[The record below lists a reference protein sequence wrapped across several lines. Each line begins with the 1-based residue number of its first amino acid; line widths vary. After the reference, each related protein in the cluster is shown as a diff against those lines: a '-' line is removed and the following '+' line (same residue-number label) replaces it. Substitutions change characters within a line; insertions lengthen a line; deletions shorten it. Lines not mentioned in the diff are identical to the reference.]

1 MNILIVDHSKVF
13 RTVVEKAVAGLG
25 HQPFATSSA
34 EEALDVLREQHIDLI
49 CAALSLPG
57 MNGIALCHQVRGR
70 PDSRDI
76 PFILVSSTDD
86 KHLRQEAFEAGVT
99 EIQGKADS
107 KELIARLSRF
117 FTEEREQIS
126 GRVLYIEDSNVAA
139 HVMIKMLH
147 EMNLSVDHFRNADDA
162 LAAFEKNNYDLIISD
177 ILLEGAISGVGLVQ
191 RVRNYVS
198 DKRRVPIL
206 ALSGLDEPTRRIE
219 LFKLGVNDYV
229 TKPPIEE
236 EVRARVRNLVLSKQL
251 FDQVESQSRQLY
263 NLAMRDQL
271 TGLYNR
277 NSLKE
282 FAPRYFREADDMDVP
297 LSLLVVDLDHFKAI
311 NDTHGHMIGDNV
323 LAAMGEMMKR
333 IMREGDLAARLG
345 GEEFVL
351 ILNHCDADE
360 AMRRAESIR
369 KAIAIL
375 KPEGID
381 ITASIGIVTRPRG
394 KIVQFEDMFKVA
406 DRAVYEAKN
415 QGRNRVTALPYD
427 G

>member
-1 MNILIVDHSKVF
+1 MHILIVDHSRVF
-13 RTVVEKAVAGLG
+13 RTVLDKAVTALG
-25 HQPFATSSA
+25 HHSYATASA
-34 EEALDVLREQHIDLI
+34 EQALEVLREQQIDLI
-49 CAALSLPG
+49 CSALSLPG
-57 MNGIALCHQVRGR
+57 MSGIELCRKVREQAKL
-70 PDSRDI
+70 RDI
-76 PFILVSSTDD
+76 PFILISSTDD
-86 KHLRQEAFEAGVT
+86 NSLRQEAFEAGVT
-99 EIQGKADS
+99 EIQEKADA
-107 KELIARLSRF
+107 KELTARLTRF
-117 FTEEREQIS
+117 FSEDRQQVS

-147 EMNLSVDHFRNADDA
+147 EMTLSVDHFRNADDA
-162 LAAFEKNNYDLIISD
+162 LAAFEQHSYDLIISD
-177 ILLEGAISGVGLVQ
+177 ILLEGTISGVGLVQ

-206 ALSGLDEPTRRIE
+206 ALSGMDEPSRRIE

-236 EVRARVRNLVLSKQL
+236 EVRARVRNLILSKQL

-263 NLAMRDQL
+263 SLAMRDQL

-282 FAPRYFREADDMDVP
+282 FAPRYFREADELDAP
-297 LSLLVVDLDHFKAI
+297 LSLLVIDLDHFKKI
-311 NDTHGHMIGDNV
+311 NDSHGHMTGDNV

-333 IMREGDLAARLG
+333 IVREGDLAARLG

-360 AMRRAESIR
+360 ALRRAEAIR
-369 KAIAIL
+369 KGIAIL
-375 KPEGID
+375 KPDGIE
-381 ITASIGIVTRPRG
+381 ITASIGITSRPPG
-394 KIVQFEDMFKVA
+394 KQVQFEDLFKVA

-415 QGRNRVTALPYD
+415 QGRNRVIALPYA
-427 G
+427 

>member
-13 RTVVEKAVAGLG
+13 RTVLEKAVAGLG
-25 HQPFATSSA
+25 HQPFVTVSA
-34 EEALDVLREQHIDLI
+34 EQALEVLHQQPMDLV

-57 MNGIALCHQVRGR
+57 QNGIELCRQVRAQ
-70 PDSRDI
+70 PKLRDI

-86 KHLRQEAFEAGVT
+86 GSLRQQAFEAGVT
-99 EIQGKADS
+99 EIQEKADA
-107 KELIARLSRF
+107 KELTARLSRF
-117 FTEEREQIS
+117 FTEEHQQIS

-147 EMNLSVDHFRNADDA
+147 EMALSVDHFRNADDA
-162 LAAFEKNNYDLIISD
+162 LAAFEQHSYDLIISD
-177 ILLEGAISGVGLVQ
+177 ILLEGSISGVGLVQ

-206 ALSGLDEPTRRIE
+206 ALSGMDEPSRRIE

-236 EVRARVRNLVLSKQL
+236 EVRARVRNLILSKQL

-282 FAPRYFREADDMDVP
+282 FAPRYFKEANELDAA
-297 LSLLVVDLDHFKAI
+297 LSLLVIDLDYFKQI
-311 NDTHGHMIGDNV
+311 NDSHGHMTGDNV

-333 IMREGDLAARLG
+333 ITREGDLAARLG

-351 ILNHCDADE
+351 ILNHCDANE
-360 AMRRAESIR
+360 ALRRAEAIR
-369 KAIAIL
+369 KGIAIL
-375 KPEGID
+375 KPEGIA
-381 ITASIGIVTRPRG
+381 ITASIGITARPSG
-394 KIVQFEDMFKVA
+394 QAVQFEDMFKVA

-415 QGRNRVTALPYD
+415 QGRNKVVVLPFA
-427 G
+427 

>member
-13 RTVVEKAVAGLG
+13 RTVLEKTVSGLG
-25 HQPFATSSA
+25 HQPFAAPSA
-34 EEALDVLREQHIDLI
+34 EEALEVLGEQQIDLI
-49 CAALSLPG
+49 CSVLSLPG
-57 MNGIALCHQVRGR
+57 MDGIALCRQIRAGAQ
-70 PDSRDI
+70 SRDI

-86 KHLRQEAFEAGVT
+86 KQLRQEAFEAGVT
-99 EIQGKADS
+99 EIQGKADA
-107 KELIARLSRF
+107 KELTARLSRF
-117 FTEEREQIS
+117 FTEEREQVS

-147 EMNLSVDHFRNADDA
+147 EMTLSVDHFRNADDA
-162 LAAFEKNNYDLIISD
+162 LAAFEQYSYDLIISD

-191 RVRNYVS
+191 RVRNYIS

-219 LFKLGVNDYV
+219 LFRLGVNDYV

-236 EVRARVRNLVLSKQL
+236 EVRARVRNLILSKQL

-277 NSLKE
+277 NSLQE
-282 FAPRYFREADDMDVP
+282 FAPKYFKEADEMDAP
-297 LSLLVVDLDHFKAI
+297 LSLLVIDLDNFKKI

-323 LAAMGEMMKR
+323 LAAMGDMMKR
-333 IMREGDLAARLG
+333 IVREGDLAARLG

-351 ILNHCDADE
+351 ILNHCDTDE
-360 AMRRAESIR
+360 AMRRAESVR
-369 KAIAIL
+369 KAISIL
-375 KPEGID
+375 KPEGIA
-381 ITASIGIVTRPRG
+381 ITASIGITSRPPG
-394 KIVQFEDMFKVA
+394 KVVQFEDMFKVA

-415 QGRNRVTALPYD
+415 QGRDKVIALPYT
-427 G
+427 